1 MRYKL
6 VIEYDGSPFVGWQ
19 KQENGLSVQEV
30 IENAILSLSQEQ
42 VTVFGAGRTDTGV
55 HARSQIISLKT
66 SNQEMRKI
74 WFLLF
79 YLFLIKKIF

>member
-55 HARSQIISLKT
+55 HAVGQVAHVDLEK
-66 SNQEMRKI
+66 K
-74 WFLLF
+74 WFPGELQGALNF
-79 YLFLIKKIF
+79 FLI